1 MAVAQD
7 EKRYFAQIMTTDQE
21 IGYRF
26 GEYLNTLR
34 LSTDRVEMYRQM
46 MQAWV
51 KFTHEHQLP
60 KERLWTARL
69 MAFYHHLG
77 FSTKEIADCLNV
89 KEATILRF
97 LEAFPPTALP
107 KTPPTQHELPHTPS
121 FLTWNGA
128 PIIQK
133 QEKQRLRKLLNAFL
147 LILIATSF
155 AASIQLFFG
164 KQQNQQ
170 HFIQQIALAT
180 PKTLLKSGSPE
191 KIEKMLQSQ
200 FNHTADIPL
209 LMGEAELGLGQTFL
223 QGVAAPMA
231 TFLLGQN
238 DTTRIKV
245 ITLGYQQLDKIK
257 ETGLSENV
265 LSGLSGREGQ
275 PMLLDRQWEE
285 HSCIIWRWRDDLYF
299 AFVPNQK
306 VKPFINNLSR
316 F

>member
-7 EKRYFAQIMTTDQE
+7 EKSIFTQIMTTDQE

-34 LSTDRVEMYRQM
+34 LSTDRVERYRQM

-51 KFTHEHQLP
+51 KFTHDHQLP
-60 KERLWTARL
+60 NERLWTARL
-69 MAFYHHLG
+69 TAFYHHLG
-77 FSTKEIADCLNV
+77 FSTKEMADCLNV

-97 LEAFPPTALP
+97 LEEFPPTALP
-107 KTPPTQHELPHTPS
+107 KTSPTQDELHDTPS
-121 FLTWNGA
+121 LLTWNGT

-133 QEKQRLRKLLNAFL
+133 QKKQSLRKFLNAFL

-155 AASIQLFFG
+155 AVAIHFLFG
-164 KQQNQQ
+164 KQPNEQ

-191 KIEKMLQSQ
+191 EIETMLQRK

-223 QGVAAPMA
+223 QGVSAPMA
-231 TFLLGQN
+231 TFLIGQN
-238 DTTRIKV
+238 ETTRIKV

-265 LSGLSGREGQ
+265 LSGLSGSEGQ
-275 PMLLDRQWEE
+275 PMLLDRQWGK

-299 AFVPNQK
+299 AFVPNQQ
-306 VKPFINNLSR
+306 VKPFINKLSR